1 LACSAGELGFRSEL
15 IFHRF
20 AGRVDD
26 LRAEHGCV
34 RVLTPGNPSFFWGN
48 FLLFEQ
54 APTSDDVLRWPA
66 LFERLIT
73 AVQPASAHRAFGWL
87 DDAPGQ
93 IEPFLRAGY
102 EAVDSAVMSA
112 NSLLPAPPPRAAALL
127 RRFEGDDDWRRLID
141 LHVGTR
147 EADHP
152 ESVYRAFATARAA
165 QWRAMQAAGLGAW
178 FGAFV
183 AEGGRESLA
192 SALGIF
198 VETPSGLAD
207 TRDRIARYQVV
218 VTVKAHRRAG
228 LARAL
233 IVEAARYAREHLGA
247 ARFVI
252 IAAADEMPERLYS
265 SLGFERMGLWRGL
278 QKVGYASLTSGSA

>member
-1 LACSAGELGFRSEL
+1 MARSAGELGFRSEL
-15 IFHRF
+15 VFHRF
-20 AGRVDD
+20 AGQVDD
-26 LRAEHGCV
+26 LRAEQGCV

-54 APTSDDVLRWPA
+54 APTSDDVLHWPV

-93 IEPFLRAGY
+93 IEHFLRAGY

-112 NSLLPAPPPRAAALL
+112 SSLLPAQPPRVAAVL

-141 LHVGTR
+141 LHVDAR
-147 EADHP
+147 EAVHP
-152 ESVYRAFATARAA
+152 ESAYRAFATARAA

-183 AEGGRESLA
+183 AESGRESLA

-198 VETPSGLAD
+198 VETPSGFAD

-218 VTVKAHRRAG
+218 VTAETHRRMG

-233 IVEAARYAREHLGA
+233 IVEAARYARERLGA

-252 IAAADEMPERLYS
+252 IAAADEMPERLYA
-265 SLGFERMGLWRGL
+265 SLGFERMGLWRGV
-278 QKVGYASLTSGSA
+278 QKIGYADSAAAVG